1 MKNIFIIL
9 FWAIIICAGYK
20 MHNAYVTT
28 YEYEIN
34 KMSYVHSKLDSL
46 TWYDARIYTE
56 EEIDSLSNKFAM
68 DYENRY

>member
-1 MKNIFIIL
+1 
-9 FWAIIICAGYK
+9 